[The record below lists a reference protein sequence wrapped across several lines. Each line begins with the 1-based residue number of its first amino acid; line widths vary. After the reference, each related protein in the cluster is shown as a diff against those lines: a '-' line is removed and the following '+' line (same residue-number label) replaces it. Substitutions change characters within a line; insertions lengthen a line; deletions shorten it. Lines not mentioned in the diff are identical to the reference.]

1 MNNSQIRVPSLVR
14 IKPGAL
20 PRLGIYLSRSAF
32 THVLVVSGQLPEAVT
47 QAAREG
53 LESNHI
59 HTGPWVEVDDNSF
72 ENVVE
77 LFALL
82 PKKTMAIVGLG
93 GGKALDM
100 AKYLAFLA
108 RLPYLAV
115 PTSLS
120 NDGFCSPQSSLTMHG
135 KRRSLAA
142 TLPQGVIIDVD
153 VCLSAPRALWLSG
166 VGDLVAKLTA
176 VHDWKLSFHN
186 TGEPVNDL
194 AALLSD
200 ATVHQFLA
208 NPTHDAAGMALLGT
222 ALMLN
227 GIAMEICGSS
237 RPTSGSEH
245 LISHALDATS
255 AHPRL
260 HGLQVG
266 MASYFVSQF
275 QERNTELLAHVF
287 TKTGFWD
294 AVRAAPFS
302 RQEWLH
308 ALSLAPDM
316 KENFFTVLSLRDW
329 LPEAIRIL
337 DNDPL
342 LRGCFI

>member
-20 PRLGIYLSRSAF
+20 PRLGIYLSRSGF
-32 THVLVVSGQLPEAVT
+32 TDVLVVSGQLPETVT
-47 QAAREG
+47 QMARQG
-53 LESNHI
+53 LDNNGI

-176 VHDWKLSFHN
+176 VHDWKLAFHN

-266 MASYFVSQF
+266 MAAYFVSQF

-294 AVRAAPFS
+294 AVRATPFS

-308 ALSLAPDM
+308 AIGLAPGM
-316 KENFFTVLSLRDW
+316 KENFFTVLSLRDC
-329 LPEAIRIL
+329 LPEARRIL

-342 LRGCFI
+342 LRGCFV

>member
-20 PRLGIYLSRSAF
+20 PRLGTYLSRSGF
-32 THVLVVSGQLPEAVT
+32 TDVLVVSGQLPEAVT
-47 QAAREG
+47 QMARQG
-53 LESNHI
+53 LENNRI

-120 NDGFCSPQSSLTMHG
+120 NDGFCSPQSSLTMHS

-194 AALLSD
+194 AAVVDFGPHGAWHGHNDKLNMIFY
-200 ATVHQFLA
+200 AYGE
-208 NPTHDAAGMALLGT
+208 AGMQVYRTLRNAQDKQNT
-222 ALMLN
+222 MLKN
-227 GIAMEICGSS
+227 H
-237 RPTSGSEH
+237 SGGGGEVH
-245 LISHALDATS
+245 GQG
-255 AHPRL
+255 
-260 HGLQVG
+260 GLQ
-266 MASYFVSQF
+266 
-275 QERNTELLAHVF
+275 
-287 TKTGFWD
+287 KPTG
-294 AVRAAPFS
+294 AP
-302 RQEWLH
+302 
-308 ALSLAPDM
+308 
-316 KENFFTVLSLRDW
+316 
-329 LPEAIRIL
+329 
-337 DNDPL
+337 
-342 LRGCFI
+342 

>member
-1 MNNSQIRVPSLVR
+1 MRRAFICPSKYVQGENELLNLGYFVRQYGTSALLVATKSSVKRVR
-14 IKPGAL
+14 EAL
-20 PRLGIYLSRSAF
+20 DATAAKFGVTFVEADFQGECSRNEIARLGEL
-32 THVLVVSGQLPEAVT
+32 
-47 QAAREG
+47 ARK
-53 LESNHI
+53 HAC
-59 HTGPWVEVDDNSF
+59 HCT
-72 ENVVE
+72 
-77 LFALL
+77 
-82 PKKTMAIVGLG
+82 VGLG

-208 NPTHDAAGMALLGT
+208 NPTHDASGMALLGT

-227 GIAMEICGSS
+227 VIAMEICGSS

-275 QERNTELLAHVF
+275 QERNTELLADVF

-308 ALSLAPDM
+308 AIRLAPDM

-329 LPEAIRIL
+329 LPETIRIL
-337 DNDPL
+337 DNDPV
-342 LRGCFI
+342 LRGCFV